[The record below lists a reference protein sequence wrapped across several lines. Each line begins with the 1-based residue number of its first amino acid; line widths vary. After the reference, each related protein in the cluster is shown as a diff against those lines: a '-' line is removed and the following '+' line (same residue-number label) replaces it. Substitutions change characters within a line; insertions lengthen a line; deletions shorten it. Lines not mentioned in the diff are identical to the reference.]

1 MYYIIYIQQWTRCQI
16 ILVPVTR
23 LENRAEV
30 IYRKDDVVESPQK
43 REQYHLLIGNDS
55 DQETDI

>member
-1 MYYIIYIQQWTRCQI
+1 MDWKLK
-16 ILVPVTR
+16 ILVPVNR

-30 IYRKDDVVESPQK
+30 IYYTGDVVESPRK
-43 REQYHLLIGNDS
+43 REQYQMLIGNDS

>member
-1 MYYIIYIQQWTRCQI
+1 M
-16 ILVPVTR
+16 TR